1 MILFTFF
8 ITFVKQN
15 KVKMNN
21 VKNVFSI
28 KDLENL
34 SGIKAHTIRIWEK
47 RYNVLEPMRSD
58 TNIRSY
64 DIKNLQKLLN
74 IVLLHKYGYKISKI
88 GTLNQEQINKLA
100 NEIISEKSAKNHA
113 ISTFKMAMMNFDQS
127 LFFNTYN
134 QLLNEKSFREVF
146 YTVFVPLM
154 QELGFLW
161 QTETIS
167 PAHEHFITYLIK
179 QKLLINTE
187 KVQILEPTKT
197 DKVFVLFL
205 PLNEI
210 HELGLMYL
218 NYEILLQ
225 GYQTIYLGES
235 IPTESLLDLKKS
247 FEKIT
252 FVSYLTVEPNQ
263 DEVDAYLVDIHTK
276 LLENTNHELLLL
288 GRMTQ
293 FITSKT
299 IPNNIHIFSSI
310 EELSNTL

>member
-1 MILFTFF
+1 
-8 ITFVKQN
+8 
-15 KVKMNN
+15 MNN
-21 VKNVFSI
+21 IKNVFSI

-64 DIKNLQKLLN
+64 DIRNLQKLLN
-74 IVLLHKYGYKISKI
+74 IVLLHNYGYKISKI
-88 GTLNQEQINKLA
+88 ATLDQNEMNKLA
-100 NEIISEKSAKNHA
+100 KDIISEKSAKNHA

-127 LFFNTYN
+127 LFFQTYN
-134 QLLNEKSFREVF
+134 QLLNEKTFREVF
-146 YTVFVPLM
+146 YTVFIPLM

-161 QTETIS
+161 QTETIT

-218 NYEILLQ
+218 NYEILLN
-225 GYQTIYLGES
+225 GYQTIFLGES
-235 IPTESLLDLKKS
+235 IPVSSLMDLKNS

-252 FVSYLTVEPNQ
+252 FLSYLTVEPNQ
-263 DEVDAYLVDIHTK
+263 DEVNNYIAELETN
-276 LLENTNHELLLL
+276 LLANTNHELLLL
-288 GRMTQ
+288 GRMTE
-293 FITSKT
+293 FIADKT
-299 IPNNIHIFSSI
+299 KFKNIHIFNSI
-310 EELSNTL
+310 EELTASL

>member
-1 MILFTFF
+1 MT
-8 ITFVKQN
+8 
-15 KVKMNN
+15 N

-47 RYNVLEPMRSD
+47 RYNVLEPMRSE
-58 TNIRSY
+58 TNIRFY
-64 DIKNLQKLLN
+64 DIKSLQKLLS
-74 IVLLHKYGYKISKI
+74 IVLLHNYGYKISKI
-88 GTLNQEQINKLA
+88 SSLSHEDFNKLA

-113 ISTFKMAMMNFDQS
+113 ISTFKVAMMNFDQT

-134 QLLNEKSFREVF
+134 KLLSEKTFKEVF
-146 YTVFVPLM
+146 YSVFIPLM

-161 QTETIS
+161 QTDTIS

-187 KVQILEPTKT
+187 KVQTLTPTNE

-205 PLNEI
+205 PSNEI
-210 HELGLMYL
+210 HELGIMYL
-218 NYEILLQ
+218 NYEILLN

-235 IPTESLLDLKKS
+235 IPIDSLLDLKRA

-252 FVSYLTVEPNQ
+252 FVGYFTVEPNKEIIEDYI
-263 DEVDAYLVDIHTK
+263 DEMHEK
-276 LLENTNHELLLL
+276 LIKDSDNEILLL
-288 GRMTQ
+288 GRMTAE
-293 FITSKT
+293 IKDK
-299 IPNNIHIFSSI
+299 NKYKNIHIYNSI
-310 EELSNTL
+310 EELTSSYL